1 MVDATRATCPVCG
14 AGVPV
19 DVAEPELTPRD
30 LFAMFALVGLLG
42 KPSVYGRAEVVA
54 REAYEWADAML
65 ETRAKGKA

>member
-1 MVDATRATCPVCG
+1 MAEHVTCPVCG
-14 AGVPV
+14 SGVPV
-19 DVAEPELTPRD
+19 ELPDLEPRD